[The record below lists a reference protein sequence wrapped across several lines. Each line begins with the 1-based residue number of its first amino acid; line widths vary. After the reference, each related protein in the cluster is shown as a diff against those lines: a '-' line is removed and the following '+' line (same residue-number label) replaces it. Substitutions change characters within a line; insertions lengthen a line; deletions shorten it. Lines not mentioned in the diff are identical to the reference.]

1 MLSEQYIVYNVVVK
15 NHIDETPVHSNS
27 EITELYTILLTAPEV
42 VNVEQHY
49 SVDGLQSE
57 LRVIFW
63 NRQAYDRFAER
74 TGSRYQAIAE
84 QLNNNY
90 KIDYWLRPIKFYRF
104 TSEENYQ
111 SLFPYKDY
119 LPATP
124 LINWT
129 LIEYYKQWFIQHI
142 IPLGAIQTYTGNGK
156 FKPTSV
162 TGCRFLHSR
171 SSNIQR
177 LPPSKKAMEH
187 YIDFIAYHFDHVI
200 EHAIITNPYIYY
212 KFDKLCKDIERT
224 AEKYISSCENAAV
237 LIGHQSLGEKITL
250 HTHRLSDTKKFT
262 VTFAIRLTFD
272 DAPMV
277 YKFYKPIPD
286 SDPRLGK
293 YYVTTSYLNT
303 YVKNLVPEEIVPAS
317 RASMFVFNAGHTPHE
332 ATYTN
337 DVYAFFVYDNVTFI
351 DGMLEE
357 IKQQSQHHL
366 FADQVEENQ
375 LYFCDL

>member
-15 NHIDETPVHSNS
+15 NHIDETPIHSAAD
-27 EITELYTILLTAPEV
+27 ITELYTLLLTAPEV

-63 NRQAYDRFAER
+63 NKHEYDKFAER
-74 TGSRYQAIAE
+74 TGERYRACSKK
-84 QLNNNY
+84 LNDNY
-90 KIDYWLRPIKFYRF
+90 ENSYWLRPINFYRR

-111 SLFPYKDY
+111 SIFSYKNY
-119 LPATP
+119 LPANAI
-124 LINWT
+124 INWT
-129 LIEYYKQWFIQHI
+129 LIEYYKHWFIQNI
-142 IPLGAIQTYTGNGK
+142 VPLGAIQTYKGNGK
-156 FKPTSV
+156 FSPTEV
-162 TGCRFLHSR
+162 TGCRFLHGR
-171 SSNIQR
+171 SSNIKR

-212 KFDKLCKDIERT
+212 KFDKLCKDVEHM
-224 AEKYISSCENAAV
+224 AEKYIASCENAAV
-237 LIGHQSLGEKITL
+237 LIGHQSLGEKITV
-250 HTHRLSDTKKFT
+250 HTHRLSNTKKFT
-262 VTFAIRLTFD
+262 VTFAVRLTFD
-272 DAPMV
+272 DVPMV

-293 YYVTTSYLNT
+293 YYVTTSYLQT
-303 YVKNLVPEEIVPAS
+303 YVKNLVPNEIVPAS
-317 RASMFVFNAGHTPHE
+317 RASMFVFNAGYTPHE

-337 DVYAFFVYDNVTFI
+337 DLYAFFVYDNVTFV
-351 DGMLEE
+351 DGMLDE
-357 IKQQSQHHL
+357 IKKQSQYQL
-366 FADQVEENQ
+366 FTDHAPEDQ